1 MKNFAAPSLFTLT
14 VFCACTLV
22 VAGIGSLTLGEF
34 SLDTEQVLQGLL
46 STRDDDIHFIIYE
59 LRLPRFIL
67 ALLTGTALG
76 LAGAI
81 VQSITRNPLS
91 SPSLIGVSSGAAFAI
106 VLCIVMFNL
115 SNLATLIFGTL
126 GGFLAATLTFF
137 IARKTHFSP
146 IHLTLAGMS
155 ISLFFAAGITL
166 LLVASNSDAA
176 GVYYWLAGSLA
187 NRTWQHI
194 ELLFPF
200 VGTGVTMAIALA
212 KPLDILLLDESSA
225 HSLGIAIGKWRLYFA
240 VLVVILTA
248 ATVAVAG
255 PIAFVGLVAP
265 HFVRFYH
272 NLAFTRDGTTRQLPH
287 RILLPLS
294 GLVGATLVSCAD
306 LLAKYQEV
314 PVGILCILLGGPIF
328 VLLIRKQQL

>member
-1 MKNFAAPSLFTLT
+1 MKYTATPSLQTLT
-14 VFCACTLV
+14 LLCVTLLIT
-22 VAGIGSLTLGEF
+22 AGTGSLTIGEF
-34 SLDTEQVLQGLL
+34 NLSTEQVLRGLL
-46 STRDDDIHFIIYE
+46 FAGDDDVHFIIYE
-59 LRLPRFIL
+59 LRLPRFLL
-67 ALLTGTALG
+67 ALLTGSALG
-76 LAGAI
+76 IAGAI

-106 VLCIVMFNL
+106 VLSIITFNF
-115 SNLATLIFGTL
+115 SNLGTLLFGTS
-126 GGFLAATLTFF
+126 GGFLAAILTFF
-137 IARKTHFSP
+137 IARKTRFSP

-155 ISLFFAAGITL
+155 ISLFFAAAITL

-194 ELLFPF
+194 ELLLPF
-200 VGTGVTMAIALA
+200 VIIGITLAITLA
-212 KPLDILLLDESSA
+212 KPLDILLLDDA
-225 HSLGIAIGKWRLYFA
+225 NAQSLGIAIGQWRLCFA
-240 VLVVILTA
+240 IIVVLLTA

-265 HFVRFYH
+265 HMVRFYH
-272 NLAFTRDGTTRQLPH
+272 NQGSMDGANSQQIPH

-294 GLVGATLVSCAD
+294 GLVGATLISCAD
-306 LLAKYQEV
+306 LLAKYQAI